1 MWTGQRYPFFK
12 SLLNRHAGPF
22 LICFS
27 SIMFILLMQFLI
39 LHADKLIGKGIPAP
53 IILELI
59 VTNLAYM
66 VVMAVP
72 MAVLVATVMAF
83 GGLSERNEW
92 TALQAAGVHPLR
104 VMAPMIL
111 VSLGLAL
118 SVAWFSHAILPQANQ
133 KARALFIDIRSK
145 KPGFELQEGAFYE
158 GIEGYTFLVNRIDS
172 STDSLYDITLIQR
185 EGQGRQRATIRA
197 EKGYLSN
204 TGGSIV
210 TLSLREGA
218 IIRKLPTMTRS
229 DSRLESSSFE
239 QYVVHFDL
247 SALAFSR
254 SQPDARALND
264 RTMSVSQM
272 RAEID
277 TLKQSSQRDW
287 ERFQAQ
293 SNAVLRATALDVW
306 SNWSRETAQ
315 LDSVG
320 PIETQYV
327 ALSRFESPETQN
339 RALNM
344 VKSNLD
350 EYRTHAAALASSER
364 ATQSDMASYAVE
376 ILKKT
381 SIPFACVVF
390 AWLGAPLGILV
401 RRGNIGIAGV
411 LSALALTLYFVLVIQ
426 GEKFADRLV
435 FSPFWGMWAPNI
447 LYGLFAWLALTFVIR
462 TNIRPQFL
470 IGWVKPR
477 QLSKSSTTT

>member
-39 LHADKLIGKGIPAP
+39 LHADKLIGKGIPA
-53 IILELI
+53 IVILELI

-111 VSLGLAL
+111 VSLGLAV
-118 SVAWFSHAILPQANQ
+118 SVTWFSHAVLPQANQ

-158 GIEGYTFLVNRIDS
+158 GIEGYTFLVNRIDA

-197 EKGYLSN
+197 ERGYLS
-204 TGGSIV
+204 TSGGAVI

-218 IIRKLPTMTRS
+218 VIRQLPTMTRS

-239 QYVVHFDL
+239 QYTVHFDL
-247 SALAFSR
+247 SSLAFSR

-264 RTMSVSQM
+264 RTMSASQM
-272 RAEID
+272 QAEID
-277 TLKQSSQRDW
+277 TLQQATARDW
-287 ERFQAQ
+287 EKFQAQ
-293 SNAVLRATALDVW
+293 SNAVFRATALNVW
-306 SNWSRETAQ
+306 SNWSRERALIDT
-315 LDSVG
+315 LG
-320 PIETQYV
+320 PVKTQFV
-327 ALSRFESPETQN
+327 ALDRFDSPESQN

-350 EYRTHAAALASSER
+350 EYRNHAMALASNQR
-364 ATQSDMASYAVE
+364 ATQADMASYTVE
-376 ILKKT
+376 IFKKT

-390 AWLGAPLGILV
+390 ALLGAPLGVLV

-411 LSALALTLYFVLVIQ
+411 LSALALTFYFVMVIQ

-435 FSPFWGMWAPNI
+435 LSPFWGMWAPNV
-447 LYGLFAWLALTFVIR
+447 LYGVLAWLALTLVIR
-462 TNIRPQFL
+462 TDIRPQWPWKRHKTHTNL
-470 IGWVKPR
+470 P
-477 QLSKSSTTT
+477 QEDA

>member
-39 LHADKLIGKGIPAP
+39 LHADKLIGKGIPAL

-111 VSLGLAL
+111 VSLGLAV
-118 SVAWFSHAILPQANQ
+118 SVAWFSHAVLPQANQ

-158 GIEGYTFLVNRIDS
+158 GIEGYTFLVNRIDA

-197 EKGYLSN
+197 QRGYLSS
-204 TGGSIV
+204 TGGAVI
-210 TLSLREGA
+210 TLSLRDGA
-218 IIRKLPTMTRS
+218 VIRQLPTMTRS

-239 QYVVHFDL
+239 QYVVHFDV
-247 SALAFSR
+247 SSLAFSR

-264 RTMSVSQM
+264 RTMSANQM

-277 TLKQSSQRDW
+277 TLEQSSQQDW

-293 SNAVLRATALDVW
+293 SNAVLRSTALNVW
-306 SNWSRETAQ
+306 SNWSRERAQ
-315 LDSVG
+315 SDSLG
-320 PIETQYV
+320 PIETKYV
-327 ALSRFESPETQN
+327 ALSRFGSPETQN

-364 ATQSDMASYAVE
+364 ATQSDIASYAVE
-376 ILKKT
+376 IFKKT

-435 FSPFWGMWAPNI
+435 FSPFWGMWAPNV

-462 TNIRPQFL
+462 THIRPQFF
-470 IGWVKPR
+470 IGWGKSRHP
-477 QLSKSSTTT
+477 SNTSSTP